1 MKDPFDIVKRPVV
14 TEKSNLMTEG
24 KNKVVFQVAAQANKI
39 EIKKAISSIFN
50 VEVLDVHTVS
60 MRGKKRR
67 LRFKEGKRPD
77 WKKAVITLREGDKI
91 EFFEGVK

>member
-24 KNKVVFQVAAQANKI
+24 KNKVVFQVAVHANKI

-77 WKKAVITLREGDKI
+77 WKKAVVTLREGDKI

>member
-1 MKDPFDIVKRPVV
+1 MRDPFIIVKRPVI
-14 TEKSNLMTEG
+14 TEKTTLFTE
-24 KNKVVFQVAAQANKI
+24 KENKVVFQVDANANKK

-50 VEVLDVHTVS
+50 VEVLDVRIV
-60 MRGKKRR
+60 MIRGKKRR

-77 WKKAVITLREGDKI
+77 WKKAIITLKEGDKI